1 MSARPDRQPLAVLIR
16 DTDGKV
22 TGGLSGFTAWGWLF
36 TQMLYIPDTLRGTG
50 MAGNILAK
58 AEEEAKARGCRGAWI
73 DTFNPQALRAY
84 LRQGYEVFGELED
97 FPEGRTRSF
106 LRKILRSPLCV
117 RKDAGALNHSRQAIV
132 PFSRACTPSAIGTTS
147 TRPGST
153 GPEKSAR
160 YRRPSRSR
168 AGRNRAGRRRG

>member
-1 MSARPDRQPLAVLIR
+1 MRQFELTASPSPEELAAITDALSAFNTSDIGPSDRQPLAVLIR

-50 MAGNILAK
+50 MAGEILAK
-58 AEEEAKARGCRGAWI
+58 AEEEARARGCRGAWI

-84 LRQGYEVFGELED
+84 LSQGYEVFGELQD

-106 LRKILRSPLCV
+106 LRKSL
-117 RKDAGALNHSRQAIV
+117 
-132 PFSRACTPSAIGTTS
+132 
-147 TRPGST
+147 
-153 GPEKSAR
+153 
-160 YRRPSRSR
+160 
-168 AGRNRAGRRRG
+168 

>member
-1 MSARPDRQPLAVLIR
+1 MPEFELTASPSPEELAAITDALSAFNAGDVGPSDRRPLAVLIR

-50 MAGNILAK
+50 LAGKLLAK
-58 AEEEAKARGCRGAWI
+58 AEEEAKARGCHGAWI
-73 DTFNPQALRAY
+73 DTFSPQALSAY

-106 LRKILRSPLCV
+106 LRKTL
-117 RKDAGALNHSRQAIV
+117 
-132 PFSRACTPSAIGTTS
+132 
-147 TRPGST
+147 
-153 GPEKSAR
+153 
-160 YRRPSRSR
+160 
-168 AGRNRAGRRRG
+168 

>member
-1 MSARPDRQPLAVLIR
+1 MSEFELTTSPSQEELAAITDALLAFNNGDAGPSERRPLAVLIR

-36 TQMLYIPDTLRGTG
+36 TQMLYIPDTLRGSG
-50 MAGNILAK
+50 LAGNILAK
-58 AEEEAKARGCRGAWI
+58 AEEEARARGCRGAWI

-106 LRKILRSPLCV
+106 LRKNL
-117 RKDAGALNHSRQAIV
+117 
-132 PFSRACTPSAIGTTS
+132 
-147 TRPGST
+147 
-153 GPEKSAR
+153 
-160 YRRPSRSR
+160 
-168 AGRNRAGRRRG
+168 

>member
-1 MSARPDRQPLAVLIR
+1 MPEFELTASPSLEELAVITDALSAFNNSDVGPSDRQPLAVLIR

-50 MAGNILAK
+50 ISGNILEK

-84 LRQGYEVFGELED
+84 LRQGYEVFGELKD

-106 LRKILRSPLCV
+106 LRKNL
-117 RKDAGALNHSRQAIV
+117 
-132 PFSRACTPSAIGTTS
+132 
-147 TRPGST
+147 
-153 GPEKSAR
+153 
-160 YRRPSRSR
+160 
-168 AGRNRAGRRRG
+168 

>member
-1 MSARPDRQPLAVLIR
+1 MSEFELTASPSLEELAAITDALSAFNNGDAGPSERRPLAVLIR
-16 DTDGKV
+16 DTDGQV

-50 MAGNILAK
+50 LAGNILAK
-58 AEEEAKARGCRGAWI
+58 AEEEARARGCRGAWI

-106 LRKILRSPLCV
+106 LRKNL
-117 RKDAGALNHSRQAIV
+117 
-132 PFSRACTPSAIGTTS
+132 
-147 TRPGST
+147 
-153 GPEKSAR
+153 
-160 YRRPSRSR
+160 
-168 AGRNRAGRRRG
+168 

>member
-1 MSARPDRQPLAVLIR
+1 MPEFELTASPSAVELAAITDALSAFNNSDVGPSDRQPLAVLVR

-50 MAGNILAK
+50 IAGRILAK
-58 AEEEAKARGCRGAWI
+58 AEDEAKARGCRGAWI

-84 LRQGYEVFGELED
+84 LRQGYEIFGELED

-106 LRKILRSPLCV
+106 LRKNL
-117 RKDAGALNHSRQAIV
+117 
-132 PFSRACTPSAIGTTS
+132 
-147 TRPGST
+147 
-153 GPEKSAR
+153 
-160 YRRPSRSR
+160 
-168 AGRNRAGRRRG
+168 

>member
-1 MSARPDRQPLAVLIR
+1 MPEFELTASPSPEELAVITDALSAFNDSDIGPSHRRPLAVLIR

-50 MAGNILAK
+50 ISGTILTK
-58 AEEEAKARGCRGAWI
+58 AEEEARARGCRGAWI
-73 DTFNPQALRAY
+73 DTFSPQALRVY

-106 LRKILRSPLCV
+106 LRKSL
-117 RKDAGALNHSRQAIV
+117 
-132 PFSRACTPSAIGTTS
+132 
-147 TRPGST
+147 
-153 GPEKSAR
+153 
-160 YRRPSRSR
+160 
-168 AGRNRAGRRRG
+168 